1 MNWIF
6 AVALLVSG
14 VYMLASGNDLIGAI
28 LLISGILTVIRC
40 ILGAVFKV
48 VWKLIRKPLAIIL
61 AIVLVAMAIT
71 AVPIL
76 LSVDSQPDIPSDY
89 LIVLGADVDGDAPS
103 PILQDRINAAYAY
116 LTAHPNTI
124 CIATGG
130 KGSDENLSGAQCIY
144 NHLTAMGIDK
154 DRIWLEDTATSTI
167 ENFQYSVQLLQ
178 EKTGSIPK
186 NVSVL
191 SNEFHLFRASLMA
204 EDAGL
209 RPTFVAAPTT
219 DIASRVNY
227 TMQEIFAL
235 WKYLIIGG

>member
-1 MNWIF
+1 M
-6 AVALLVSG
+6 G
-14 VYMLASGNDLIGAI
+14 
-28 LLISGILTVIRC
+28 
-40 ILGAVFKV
+40 KH
-48 VWKLIRKPLAIIL
+48 WKQCQTLFYWGSK
-61 AIVLVAMAIT
+61 IT
-71 AVPIL
+71 T
-76 LSVDSQPDIPSDY
+76 
-89 LIVLGADVDGDAPS
+89 DGDCS
-103 PILQDRINAAYAY
+103 HEMKRRLLLGKKVMTNLDSIFKSRDAAYAY

-178 EKTGSIPK
+178 EKNGSIPGS
-186 NVSVL
+186 VSVL

-209 RPTFVAAPTT
+209 SPNFVAAPTT